1 MLFECFYYPILSNNK
16 IIKSCDKLNE
26 FNFGDKLPVKTL
38 YYNYGENFIIYQG
51 DEFFRVKDSILLDT
65 VNPTEINFPI
75 NIIFNK
81 GTQLTINSLKD
92 LNSIRLILNGEFEEE
107 KNFGSLFFL
116 YNNLVYKIKHTQYD
130 ILSLLTNSSRDYIFI
145 NDELDLN
152 TQNLLIALHTVR
164 DKICNLL
171 EENKKLIT
179 QYIKYMNFNDDDN
192 LTNLSIYKYFPK
204 DTEEHNEF
212 SIQTSKCKNK
222 KSHPKD
228 KLYKLIKCCN
238 LDSSILD

>member
-16 IIKSCDKLNE
+16 IIKSCDKLSE

-65 VNPTEINFPI
+65 VNPKEINFPI
-75 NIIFNK
+75 NIVFNK

-116 YNNLVYKIKHTQYD
+116 YNNL
-130 ILSLLTNSSRDYIFI
+130 
-145 NDELDLN
+145 
-152 TQNLLIALHTVR
+152 
-164 DKICNLL
+164 
-171 EENKKLIT
+171 
-179 QYIKYMNFNDDDN
+179 
-192 LTNLSIYKYFPK
+192 
-204 DTEEHNEF
+204 
-212 SIQTSKCKNK
+212 
-222 KSHPKD
+222 
-228 KLYKLIKCCN
+228 
-238 LDSSILD
+238 

>member
-16 IIKSCDKLNE
+16 IIKSCDKLSE

-51 DEFFRVKDSILLDT
+51 DEFFRVKDSIVLDT
-65 VNPTEINFPI
+65 VNPKEINFPI
-75 NIIFNK
+75 NIVFNK

-116 YNNLVYKIKHTQYD
+116 YNNLVYKIKHTQYN

-152 TQNLLIALHTVR
+152 TQNLLIDLHTVR

-204 DTEEHNEF
+204 DTEEHKEF
-212 SIQTSKCKNK
+212 SNQTSKCKNK

-228 KLYKLIKCCN
+228 KLYKLMKCCN
-238 LDSSILD
+238 LDSNILD